1 VAVKKFGNYVA
12 VERLGRGGMAEVYKA
27 YQPALDRYVA
37 IKVLHSFLADDKEF
51 AERFGREAR
60 NVARLRHNN
69 IVQVYDF
76 AEVPDE
82 DSPGDKHHFMVME
95 LIEGPTLKDY
105 MMRPDGQLLPIPE
118 VVNIMRQ
125 ALEAL
130 VYAHAQGM
138 IHRDLKPA
146 NLMIDRGG
154 RVVLTDFGIAK
165 ILSGNTM
172 TLSGGM
178 VGTPAFM
185 SPEHGLGENSDERSD
200 IYSMGV
206 ILYQMLTGRLP
217 YDGDTPVAIILKHVR
232 EPLTPPSVFNP
243 NIPPELERIVLK
255 AMAKDPEE
263 RYQSAAEMLADLNA
277 FAAQLGQ
284 TQLPAPHSHD
294 TPVRAT
300 ARSAADISTIHLPPP
315 KRRLPIGIGALLILV
330 ILGILGALSL
340 ANGEVPLLGIALRP
354 SETPTVTPSATPSP
368 TATAT
373 PSATPTS
380 TPSPTDT
387 PSATPTDTPSAT
399 PTVTPSA
406 TPTSTPS
413 PTATPTATPT
423 NTPSATPTPTAT
435 FTPTP
440 TPTSTPTPTIT
451 PSNTPTFTAT
461 PTPTATFTPSNTPTP
476 TPNITATIEA
486 ATVVAANATATVVQ
500 QTIVAFFETQRAL
513 TSPTP
518 DYTATARLCVLE
530 YELIAPEPPDPLAP
544 KNPIRVNTP
553 LETEVI
559 LRNTGNCDWLPGTS
573 INYVEGER
581 FNLPRRIEMSNT
593 EPVRPGEQARFPLR
607 GRTPSQG
614 GVRMGQWEVRNS
626 GGVLIPPR
634 LTIAFFVFQ

>member
-1 VAVKKFGNYVA
+1 MKKFGNYIA

-37 IKVLHSFLADDKEF
+37 IKVLHPFLADDKEF

-105 MMRPDGQLLPIPE
+105 MARPDGQLIPIPE
-118 VVNIMRQ
+118 VVSIMRQ

-185 SPEHGLGENSDERSD
+185 SPEHGLGESSDERSD

-243 NIPPELERIVLK
+243 DVPPALERIVMK
-255 AMAKDPEE
+255 AMAKDPDE

-277 FAAQLGQ
+277 FAAQLDQ
-284 TQLPAPHSHD
+284 MPTLPTRAHD

-300 ARSAADISTIHLPPP
+300 ARSAPEPTISLPVP
-315 KRRLPIGIGALLILV
+315 RRRSPLGLV
-330 ILGILGALSL
+330 IFLMLVIILGVFGALSFV
-340 ANGEVPLLGIALRP
+340 NGEIPLLGIALRP
-354 SETPTVTPSATPSP
+354 SETPTLTPPPSPSATQ
-368 TATAT
+368 
-373 PSATPTS
+373 TS
-380 TPSPTDT
+380 TPSVTPSSTFTQTPTDT
-387 PSATPTDTPSAT
+387 PTHTPSPSATFTPTPTDTPSAT
-399 PTVTPSA
+399 PTR
-406 TPTSTPS
+406 
-413 PTATPTATPT
+413 
-423 NTPSATPTPTAT
+423 TAT

-440 TPTSTPTPTIT
+440 TPTVTPTPTQ
-451 PSNTPTFTAT
+451 TPTLTPTATAT

-513 TSPTP
+513 STPTP

-530 YELIAPEPPDPLAP
+530 YELIAPEIPDRLAP
-544 KNPIRVNTP
+544 KNPIRANSP
-553 LETEVI
+553 LESELV

-573 INYVEGER
+573 INYIEGER

-593 EPVRPGEQARFPLR
+593 EPVRPGELARFPLR
-607 GRTPSQG
+607 GRTPAQG
-614 GVRMGQWEVRNS
+614 GIQSGQWEVRNS

-634 LTIAFFVFQ
+634 LTIAFFVFQQ

>member
-1 VAVKKFGNYVA
+1 
-12 VERLGRGGMAEVYKA
+12 MAEVYKA

-37 IKVLHSFLADDKEF
+37 IKVLHPFLADDREF

-76 AEVPDE
+76 AEVPNE
-82 DSPGDKHHFMVME
+82 ESPGDKHHFMVME
-95 LIEGPTLKDY
+95 LIDGPTLKDY
-105 MMRPDGQLLPIPE
+105 MVRPDGQLLPIPE

-243 NIPPELERIVLK
+243 NIPPALEQIVMK

-277 FAAQLGQ
+277 FAAQLNQ
-284 TQLPAPHSHD
+284 SAVPPARLED
-294 TPVRAT
+294 TPVR
-300 ARSAADISTIHLPPP
+300 SAARTTAEHAALSAPERR
-315 KRRLPIGIGALLILV
+315 RRLPLLIGAALIV
-330 ILGILGALSL
+330 IILGIFGALSL
-340 ANGEVPLLGIALRP
+340 ANGEVPLLGIALRA
-354 SETPTVTPSATPSP
+354 SETPTFTPSPSATPSVTP
-368 TATAT
+368 SLT
-373 PSATPTS
+373 PSATATE
-380 TPSPTDT
+380 TPSPTLT
-387 PSATPTDTPSAT
+387 PTHTDTPS
-399 PTVTPSA
+399 
-406 TPTSTPS
+406 
-413 PTATPTATPT
+413 
-423 NTPSATPTPTAT
+423 PTPTAT
-435 FTPTP
+435 V
-440 TPTSTPTPTIT
+440 TSTPTHTAT
-451 PSNTPTFTAT
+451 NTPTFTAT
-461 PTPTATFTPSNTPTP
+461 PTPTATLTPTPTPTNTPTFTPTPTPSATLTPSNTPTP

-486 ATVVAANATATVVQ
+486 ATIVAANATATVVQ

-513 TSPTP
+513 VSPTP

-553 LETEVI
+553 LETDVI

-593 EPVRPGEQARFPLR
+593 EPVRPGEEARFPLR
-607 GRTPSQG
+607 GRTPSIG
-614 GVRMGQWEVRNS
+614 GVRIGQWEVRNS

-634 LTIAFFVFQ
+634 LSIAFFVFQ

>member
-1 VAVKKFGNYVA
+1 MKKFGNYEA

-37 IKVLHSFLADDKEF
+37 IKVLHTFLADDKEF

-76 AEVPDE
+76 AQVPDE
-82 DSPGDKHHFMVME
+82 DSPNDMRHFMVME
-95 LIEGPTLKDY
+95 LIDGPTLKDY
-105 MMRPDGQLLPIPE
+105 MARPDGELIPLPE
-118 VVNIMRQ
+118 VISIMRQ

-130 VYAHAQGM
+130 AYAHAQGM

-217 YDGDTPVAIILKHVR
+217 FDGDTPVAIILKHVR
-232 EPLTPPSVFNP
+232 DPLTPPSIFNP
-243 NIPPELERIVLK
+243 SIPPALEQIVMK

-263 RYQSAAEMLADLNA
+263 RYQSAAEMLADINA
-277 FAAQLGQ
+277 FAAQLDPA
-284 TQLPAPHSHD
+284 QLVPPRLPEAPARTTTRTVTEHPALR
-294 TPVRAT
+294 TPV
-300 ARSAADISTIHLPPP
+300 AR
-315 KRRLPIGIGALLILV
+315 RRLPFGIGTALLIGIIGIIGAL
-330 ILGILGALSL
+330 SF
-340 ANGEVPLLGIALRP
+340 ANGEVPLLGIALRA
-354 SETPTVTPSATPSP
+354 SETPSSTPSPTPSATLTSTSSPTATHTMTVTPSHTPTPSTPSATPSH
-368 TATAT
+368 
-373 PSATPTS
+373 TPTF
-380 TPSPTDT
+380 TR
-387 PSATPTDTPSAT
+387 TPTL
-399 PTVTPSA
+399 
-406 TPTSTPS
+406 
-413 PTATPTATPT
+413 TPTATL
-423 NTPSATPTPTAT
+423 TPTPTAT
-435 FTPTP
+435 L
-440 TPTSTPTPTIT
+440 
-451 PSNTPTFTAT
+451 
-461 PTPTATFTPSNTPTP
+461 TPSNTPTP

-486 ATVVAANATATVVQ
+486 ATVVAANATATVLQ

-513 TSPTP
+513 VSPTP

-530 YELIAPEPPDPLAP
+530 YELIAPEPPDPRAP
-544 KNPIRVNTP
+544 KNPIRANSV
-553 LETEVI
+553 LETDVI

-607 GRTPSQG
+607 GRMPSQG
-614 GVRMGQWEVRNS
+614 GVRIGQWEVRNS

-634 LTIAFFVFQ
+634 LSIAFFVFQ

>member
-1 VAVKKFGNYVA
+1 MKKFGNYEA

-76 AEVPDE
+76 AEAPDE

-95 LIEGPTLKDY
+95 LIDGPTLKDY
-105 MMRPDGQLLPIPE
+105 MQRPNGELLPLPE
-118 VVNIMRQ
+118 VISIMRQ

-243 NIPPELERIVLK
+243 SIPPALEQIVMK

-277 FAAQLGQ
+277 FAAQLDLA
-284 TQLPAPHSHD
+284 QLPPPRLQD
-294 TPVRAT
+294 TPVRAAT
-300 ARSAADISTIHLPPP
+300 SGTTKTPVARRAAA
-315 KRRLPIGIGALLILV
+315 KRRLP
-330 ILGILGALSL
+330 LGILSLLLLIALGTFGALSL

-354 SETPTVTPSATPSP
+354 SETPTEPPTLTPSPTETPSATPTP
-368 TATAT
+368 TPTLTPSATPTHTPTNTPTPTVTPSFTPTVTPTNTPTSTPTPSFTPTAT
-373 PSATPTS
+373 PSATPTF
-380 TPSPTDT
+380 TPTLT
-387 PSATPTDTPSAT
+387 PSATL
-399 PTVTPSA
+399 
-406 TPTSTPS
+406 
-413 PTATPTATPT
+413 
-423 NTPSATPTPTAT
+423 
-435 FTPTP
+435 
-440 TPTSTPTPTIT
+440 
-451 PSNTPTFTAT
+451 
-461 PTPTATFTPSNTPTP
+461 TPSNTPTP

-486 ATVVAANATATVVQ
+486 ATLVAANATATVLQ

-513 TSPTP
+513 VSPTP

-553 LETEVI
+553 LETDVI

-607 GRTPSQG
+607 GRTPAQG
-614 GVRMGQWEVRNS
+614 GVRIGQWEVRNS

-634 LTIAFFVFQ
+634 LSIAFFVFQ

>member
-1 VAVKKFGNYVA
+1 MKKFGNYEA

-37 IKVLHSFLADDKEF
+37 IKVLHPFLADDPEF

-76 AEVPDE
+76 AKVPDE
-82 DSPGDKHHFMVME
+82 NSPGDEHHFMVME
-95 LIEGPTLKDY
+95 LIDGPTLKEY
-105 MMRPDGQLLPIPE
+105 MARSEGQPLPIPE
-118 VVNIMRQ
+118 VVSIMRQ

-138 IHRDLKPA
+138 VHRDLKPA
-146 NLMIDRGG
+146 NLMIDRSG

-172 TLSGGM
+172 TLSGGI

-185 SPEHGLGENSDERSD
+185 SPEYGLGEKSDERSD

-243 NIPPELERIVLK
+243 NIPPVLEQIVLK
-255 AMAKDPEE
+255 AMAKDPGA

-284 TQLPAPHSHD
+284 PAVLPTRFEDTPARRAARSTAELPTINLPA
-294 TPVRAT
+294 A
-300 ARSAADISTIHLPPP
+300 
-315 KRRLPIGIGALLILV
+315 KRRSPLAFGAILV
-330 ILGILGALSL
+330 ILILLGVFGALSL
-340 ANGEVPLLGIALRP
+340 VNGEVPLLGIALRAT
-354 SETPTVTPSATPSP
+354 ETPTLTPSPSATPSA
-368 TATAT
+368 TATDTPSPTLTPTPT
-373 PSATPTS
+373 PSATATS
-380 TPSPTDT
+380 
-387 PSATPTDTPSAT
+387 
-399 PTVTPSA
+399 
-406 TPTSTPS
+406 
-413 PTATPTATPT
+413 
-423 NTPSATPTPTAT
+423 TPTPTAT
-435 FTPTP
+435 N
-440 TPTSTPTPTIT
+440 TPTS
-451 PSNTPTFTAT
+451 
-461 PTPTATFTPSNTPTP
+461 TPTP

-486 ATVVAANATATVVQ
+486 ATIVAANATATVLQ

-513 TSPTP
+513 VSPTP

-530 YELIAPEPPDPLAP
+530 YELIAPKPPDPLAP
-544 KNPIRVNTP
+544 KNPIRANTA
-553 LETEVI
+553 LEAEVI

-593 EPVRPGEQARFPLR
+593 QPVRPGEEARFPLR
-607 GRTPSQG
+607 GRAPSTG
-614 GVRMGQWEVRNS
+614 GVRVGQWEVRNS

-634 LTIAFFVFQ
+634 LSIAFFVFQ

>member
-1 VAVKKFGNYVA
+1 MKKFGNYEA

-37 IKVLHSFLADDKEF
+37 IKVLHSFLADDREF

-95 LIEGPTLKDY
+95 LIDGPTLKDY
-105 MMRPDGQLLPIPE
+105 MARPDGQLIPIPE

-243 NIPPELERIVLK
+243 NIPPALEQIVMK
-255 AMAKDPEE
+255 AMAKDPEA

-277 FAAQLGQ
+277 FAAQLN
-284 TQLPAPHSHD
+284 QLGVPLPTRLED
-294 TPVRAT
+294 TPVRRA
-300 ARSAADISTIHLPPP
+300 AQSAAEQPTINLPAA
-315 KRRLPIGIGALLILV
+315 KRRAPLALGAVLIL
-330 ILGILGALSL
+330 ILLGIFGALSL
-340 ANGEVPLLGIALRP
+340 VNGEVPLLGIALRAT
-354 SETPTVTPSATPSP
+354 ETPTLTPSPSATPSTTPSATPSATATDTPSPTFTPTP
-368 TATAT
+368 TATPTHTET
-373 PSATPTS
+373 PSATPT
-380 TPSPTDT
+380 
-387 PSATPTDTPSAT
+387 ATA
-399 PTVTPSA
+399 
-406 TPTSTPS
+406 
-413 PTATPTATPT
+413 T
-423 NTPSATPTPTAT
+423 NTPSATATNTPT

-440 TPTSTPTPTIT
+440 TPTATL
-451 PSNTPTFTAT
+451 T
-461 PTPTATFTPSNTPTP
+461 PTPTATNTPTFTPTPTPTATLTPSNTPTP

-513 TSPTP
+513 VSPTP

-544 KNPIRVNTP
+544 KNPIRVNTA
-553 LETEVI
+553 LETDVI

-593 EPVRPGEQARFPLR
+593 QPVRPGEEARFPLR
-607 GRTPSQG
+607 GRTPSIG
-614 GVRMGQWEVRNS
+614 GVRIGQWEVRNS

-634 LTIAFFVFQ
+634 LSIAFFVFQQ

>member
-1 VAVKKFGNYVA
+1 MKKFGNYLA

-76 AEVPDE
+76 AEAPDE

-105 MMRPDGQLLPIPE
+105 MARPDGSLIPIPE
-118 VVNIMRQ
+118 VIDIMRQ

-138 IHRDLKPA
+138 VHRDLKPA

-165 ILSGNTM
+165 ILTGNTM

-243 NIPPELERIVLK
+243 NIPPALEQIVMK

-277 FAAQLGQ
+277 FAAQYGQ
-284 TQLPAPHSHD
+284 AGAPPARLED
-294 TPVRAT
+294 TPVRAAKSST
-300 ARSAADISTIHLPPP
+300 AESRAISAP
-315 KRRLPIGIGALLILV
+315 KRARRLPLSIGAAL
-330 ILGILGALSL
+330 ILGILGIFGALSL
-340 ANGEVPLLGIALRP
+340 ANGEVPLLGIALRA
-354 SETPTVTPSATPSP
+354 SE
-368 TATAT
+368 
-373 PSATPTS
+373 TPTS
-380 TPSPTDT
+380 TPSATER
-387 PSATPTDTPSAT
+387 PS
-399 PTVTPSA
+399 
-406 TPTSTPS
+406 STPS
-413 PTATPTATPT
+413 PTATFTATFTPTQTPSVTPSPTATFTATFT
-423 NTPSATPTPTAT
+423 NTPSATPT
-435 FTPTP
+435 F
-440 TPTSTPTPTIT
+440 
-451 PSNTPTFTAT
+451 TPTFTAT
-461 PTPTATFTPSNTPTP
+461 PTPTPTFTATPTPTFTATPTLTPSATLTPSNTPTP

-553 LETEVI
+553 LETDVI

-593 EPVRPGEQARFPLR
+593 EPVKPGEEARFPLR
-607 GRTPSQG
+607 GRTPSLG
-614 GVRMGQWEVRNS
+614 GVRLGQWEVRNS

>member
-1 VAVKKFGNYVA
+1 
-12 VERLGRGGMAEVYKA
+12 MAEVYKA

-76 AEVPDE
+76 AEAPDE

-95 LIEGPTLKDY
+95 LIDGPTLKDY
-105 MMRPDGQLLPIPE
+105 MQRPNGELLPLPE
-118 VVNIMRQ
+118 VISIMRQ

-146 NLMIDRGG
+146 NLMIDRSG

-243 NIPPELERIVLK
+243 SIPPALEQIVMK

-277 FAAQLGQ
+277 FAAQLDPA
-284 TQLPAPHSHD
+284 QLPPARLQD
-294 TPVRAT
+294 TPIRAVASGT
-300 ARSAADISTIHLPPP
+300 TKTPVARRAAA
-315 KRRLPIGIGALLILV
+315 KRRLP
-330 ILGILGALSL
+330 LGILSLLLLIALGIFGALSL

-354 SETPTVTPSATPSP
+354 SETPTETPTLTPSP
-368 TATAT
+368 T
-373 PSATPTS
+373 
-380 TPSPTDT
+380 
-387 PSATPTDTPSAT
+387 
-399 PTVTPSA
+399 
-406 TPTSTPS
+406 
-413 PTATPTATPT
+413 
-423 NTPSATPTPTAT
+423 
-435 FTPTP
+435 
-440 TPTSTPTPTIT
+440 
-451 PSNTPTFTAT
+451 
-461 PTPTATFTPSNTPTP
+461 
-476 TPNITATIEA
+476 E
-486 ATVVAANATATVVQ
+486 
-500 QTIVAFFETQRAL
+500 
-513 TSPTP
+513 
-518 DYTATARLCVLE
+518 
-530 YELIAPEPPDPLAP
+530 
-544 KNPIRVNTP
+544 
-553 LETEVI
+553 
-559 LRNTGNCDWLPGTS
+559 
-573 INYVEGER
+573 
-581 FNLPRRIEMSNT
+581 
-593 EPVRPGEQARFPLR
+593 
-607 GRTPSQG
+607 
-614 GVRMGQWEVRNS
+614 
-626 GGVLIPPR
+626 
-634 LTIAFFVFQ
+634 